1 MIMGKVFFATFKNQ
15 TQHRVFIPPE
25 RCTLERRVAAM
36 FLGLFLVVFLAQS
49 ASVWAQGPKNLAFQT
64 EASTGSGSEPDITGL
79 SLVGLTLIGN
89 SGADR
94 VVTVEV
100 SDSVGTFSAVLCR
113 NVLSG
118 VQGTTITANGITPV
132 RVDCP
137 VAGWKK
143 LRTRI
148 SGGTTGTITVVGLG
162 LDRVSSR
169 ATSSGGNSTPG
180 GSSGDLQYNNAGA
193 LGGFAGSNVCVA
205 SYVTKVN
212 ANGSV
217 VCTSV
222 GGGDASTNTS
232 SSLDSEVV
240 LFSSTTGKLL
250 KRATLTT
257 PVVKS
262 TAGVL
267 SAAAISGNTS
277 TIATTSGTLT
287 ANKQA
292 TFDASGNIIASA
304 FTAFTGAIISGTPV
318 SGQVAEWI
326 GATTVQGLSTSGTG
340 NVCRVTGPTLS
351 SPLIAKLANL
361 TSNGFVTTSGS
372 DGTLGIDVNNYLTG
386 NQSITYTGDTAGSGT
401 TAVTLTTSKVNG
413 VSYPATPSTDSV
425 PTVTSSNTVTYK
437 VIPDCD
443 DSGGNHLNYDT
454 TTHVWTCG
462 SSSAGGSPGNA
473 AADGTTK
480 GIAGFQAACF
490 NDNGSGIISF
500 DAPNCTTANGSTKG
514 LLTAA
519 DWTTFNAKVAT
530 SRSISTTSPLGGG
543 GDLTADRTLTCTT
556 CTTSAAA
563 LTANLPVIGGGGQAT
578 AVGTRSGN
586 TTGFATFTGTLT
598 TNKQLAWDASGNAI
612 ASAVNIG
619 DVSNGTVNPT
629 KATNGINRK
638 NCTIPVGSDDGIVLV
653 DSNLGPQYQL
663 CRIPSAATV
672 EEITVWANAGSPTI
686 MVHRRIGAT
695 ITPLLTANLAAGTSG
710 AENCSRASAS
720 SNTAG
725 VTCLG
730 TLTNVS
736 IPPGSTIGLTSGVA
750 GGVASR
756 MSISVTYLVT
766 AD

>member
-1 MIMGKVFFATFKNQ
+1 MNAVFNFRTKH
-15 TQHRVFIPPE
+15 TQNVVIPSVRSTKG
-25 RCTLERRVAAM
+25 RCVAAL
-36 FLGLFLVVFLAQS
+36 FTVLFLMVFS
-49 ASVWAQGPKNLAFQT
+49 HVTYVWAQGPKNLSFQT
-64 EASTGSGSEPDITGL
+64 EASTGNGSEPDITGL
-79 SLVGLTLIGN
+79 SLVGITLVGN
-89 SGADR
+89 SGSNR
-94 VVTVEV
+94 VITIEV
-100 SDSVGTFSAVLCR
+100 SDAIGDFSAVLCR
-113 NVLSG
+113 NVASG
-118 VQGTTITANGITPV
+118 VQATTLTANGVTPV
-132 RVDCP
+132 RADCP
-137 VAGWKK
+137 VGGWKK

-148 SGGTTGTITVVGLG
+148 SGGTVGTITVVGLG

-169 ATSSGGNSTPG
+169 ATSGSGNSTPG

-193 LGGFAGSNVCVA
+193 LGGYTGSNVCVA

-212 ANGSV
+212 ADGSV
-217 VCTSV
+217 TCTSV

-267 SAAAISGNTS
+267 SAATISGNTS

-287 ANKQA
+287 TNKQA

-304 FTAFTGAIISGTPV
+304 FTAFTGAIINGTPV

-340 NVCRVTGPTLS
+340 NVCRATGATLS
-351 SPLIAKLANL
+351 SPLIAKLGNL
-361 TSNGFVTTSGS
+361 TSNGFVITSGS
-372 DGTLGIDVNNYLTG
+372 DGTLSVDVNSYLTG
-386 NQSITYTGDTAGSGT
+386 NQSITYTGDTTGSGT

-413 VSYPATPSTDSV
+413 VAYPTSPSLHSV
-425 PTVTSSNTVTYK
+425 PIVTATNTIVYK
-437 VIPDCD
+437 VMPSCADTA
-443 DSGGNHLNYDT
+443 GNHLNYNT
-454 TTHVWTCG
+454 TTDVWSCG
-462 SSSAGGSPGNA
+462 TSSSGGSPGNA
-473 AADGTTK
+473 SADGTTK
-480 GIAGFQAACF
+480 GIAAFQAACF
-490 NDNGSGIISF
+490 NDDGSGVISF
-500 DAPNCTTANGSTKG
+500 DAPNCTAATGSVKG

-519 DWTTFNAKVAT
+519 DWTTFNAKVP
-530 SRSISTTSPLGGG
+530 STRLITTTAPLGGG
-543 GDLTADRTLTCTT
+543 RDLSADVPLTCTT
-556 CTTSAAA
+556 CTTNASA

-586 TTGFATFTGTLT
+586 TTGFTTFTGALT

-619 DVSNGTVNPT
+619 DVSNGTVSPL
-629 KATNGINRK
+629 KATNGVNRK
-638 NCTIPVGSDDGIVLV
+638 SCTIPVGSDDGIVLV

-663 CRIPSAATV
+663 CRVPSAATL
-672 EEITVWANAGSPTI
+672 EEITVWANAGTPTI

-710 AENCSRASAS
+710 AENCSRASAG
-720 SNTAG
+720 SNSAG

-730 TLTNVS
+730 TLTNIS
-736 IPPGSTIGLTSGVA
+736 IPPGSTFGLTSGVA
-750 GGVASR
+750 GGVAAR
-756 MSISVTYLVT
+756 MSISITYLVT